1 MSNEILKLKIDLV
14 KMGWQIEERTGT
26 DGWGDGK
33 VGYTI
38 WIFRPDWRGKDV
50 YSLITD

>member
-26 DGWGDGK
+26 DGWGLDTQSGFPVRIGAVK
-33 VGYTI
+33 MSI
-38 WIFRPDWRGKDV
+38 
-50 YSLITD
+50 L